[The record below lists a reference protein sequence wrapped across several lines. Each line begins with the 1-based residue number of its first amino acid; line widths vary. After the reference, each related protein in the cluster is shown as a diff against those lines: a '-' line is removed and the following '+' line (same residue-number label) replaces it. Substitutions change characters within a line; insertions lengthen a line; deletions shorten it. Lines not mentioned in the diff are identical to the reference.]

1 MGHITK
7 ETIHAT
13 LPAILSNGQSI
24 EFKAVIQK
32 KNVYYQVAAIETRI
46 DSYQYH
52 QTLAVICKSSKD
64 ILLLS
69 DLLHTA
75 NRLNDFVI
83 HNITKSAEEFS
94 TSRKNLTELLN
105 RAVDASLLHKIDTGH
120 YFVNPF
126 LYMSK
131 AAVGNSDYKQQELVQ
146 ARWRETTGLLSQSD
160 IASLVSLST
169 FLGQAVTLPGTEF
182 NLSVAYYYSKHKIIT
197 PKQITAYKKRGVI
210 PANWSISDVNRS
222 Y

>member
-1 MGHITK
+1 MAHITK

-13 LPAILSNGQSI
+13 LPAILSNGQVI
-24 EFKAVIQK
+24 ELKGTITKQSAYYKVDAVRAIIDDDNYPIAQ
-32 KNVYYQVAAIETRI
+32 AA
-46 DSYQYH
+46 
-52 QTLAVICKSSKD
+52 VCKSSQD
-64 ILLLS
+64 ILILARLMTNANHMNEIMLQSLVASAEQWGISIDMLTRLLTRAVAS
-69 DLLHTA
+69 DL
-75 NRLNDFVI
+75 F
-83 HNITKSAEEFS
+83 
-94 TSRKNLTELLN
+94 
-105 RAVDASLLHKIDTGH
+105 HKMGTGH

-131 AAVGNSDYKQQELVQ
+131 AAVGESNYKQQELVQ